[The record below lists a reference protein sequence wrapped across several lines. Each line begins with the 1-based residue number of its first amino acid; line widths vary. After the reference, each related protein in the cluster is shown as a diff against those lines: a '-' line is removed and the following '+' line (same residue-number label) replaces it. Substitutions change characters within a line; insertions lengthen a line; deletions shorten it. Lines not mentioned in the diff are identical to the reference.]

1 MLYVAGIIY
10 ALIFFAVGWKRPAIP
25 LMLIFALAPF
35 QNDINALTTPQNPDD
50 PMAVSDGGGGG
61 GGPLHFSIAEINLML
76 AAILFLLRKR
86 PFLFGPLLMPTLLYF
101 GVCACSAVI
110 NWRGTTTT
118 SVIQMVLYLI
128 VAVSVFT
135 SLGRDERDYA
145 LSFHGLI
152 VVGLILSAAVLI
164 TRSGYVM
171 GLHKNGVGGSLSCAV
186 IVCAELWFAATTRKR
201 RMVLTW
207 SLAILVAGLFFTLS
221 RGGWI
226 GAVAGIG
233 LILAMRRQFKLLVK
247 ATFVMVPLIAIC
259 WQLLPEQSRQYS
271 TGVTADNYNIK
282 MRYNSVAFADAC
294 FETDPF
300 LGVGVG
306 LRKEYDATNLFWLTL
321 AETGVPGMLTFFGLQ
336 VVFLRMVWKTQKQ
349 LSRREPLYSAVA
361 IGGALVFG
369 GLIHGMVDH
378 YWSRGA
384 ISIAWAGAGMAT
396 YGYLVAKRRLAI
408 TRAARRAETFLYSEE
423 HSTFDI
429 PLAGS

>member
-1 MLYVAGIIY
+1 
-10 ALIFFAVGWKRPAIP
+10 
-25 LMLIFALAPF
+25 
-35 QNDINALTTPQNPDD
+35 
-50 PMAVSDGGGGG
+50 
-61 GGPLHFSIAEINLML
+61 
-76 AAILFLLRKR
+76 
-86 PFLFGPLLMPTLLYF
+86 
-101 GVCACSAVI
+101 
-110 NWRGTTTT
+110 
-118 SVIQMVLYLI
+118 
-128 VAVSVFT
+128 
-135 SLGRDERDYA
+135 
-145 LSFHGLI
+145 
-152 VVGLILSAAVLI
+152 
-164 TRSGYVM
+164 
-171 GLHKNGVGGSLSCAV
+171 
-186 IVCAELWFAATTRKR
+186 
-201 RMVLTW
+201 MVLTW